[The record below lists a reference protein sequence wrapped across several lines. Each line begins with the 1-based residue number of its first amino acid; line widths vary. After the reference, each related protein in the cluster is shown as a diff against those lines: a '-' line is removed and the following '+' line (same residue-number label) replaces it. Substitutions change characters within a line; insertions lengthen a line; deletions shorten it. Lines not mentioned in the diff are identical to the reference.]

1 MAKIKKDDDGKD
13 NVHEAFNDFSEDVK
27 NYITPSGFERLQDEF
42 YQLKRIERPKIVETV
57 SWAASNGDRSEN
69 GDYIYGKKKLR
80 EIDNRLR
87 FLIKRME
94 IAEVVNPNKQKNQNQ
109 IFFGATV
116 RFSNSSGKTREIKIV
131 GVDEAR
137 IELNE
142 ISLISPVARALMRA
156 SCGDT
161 VELETP
167 TGLEKLK
174 ILKIFY

>member
-1 MAKIKKDDDGKD
+1 
-13 NVHEAFNDFSEDVK
+13 
-27 NYITPSGFERLQDEF
+27 
-42 YQLKRIERPKIVETV
+42 
-57 SWAASNGDRSEN
+57 
-69 GDYIYGKKKLR
+69 
-80 EIDNRLR
+80 
-87 FLIKRME
+87 ME

-142 ISLISPVARALMRA
+142 ISWISPVARALMRA

-174 ILKIFY
+174 ILKICY